1 MPRSNFC
8 EDYHR
13 EFLEKVWLKKN
24 HNITVGGIAF
34 WIFTLIGSHVN
45 EKGKKIIIKN

>member
-13 EFLEKVWLKKN
+13 EFLEKKLVEKESQL
-24 HNITVGGIAF
+24 GGVAF
-34 WIFTLIGSHVN
+34 SLTILFL
-45 EKGKKIIIKN
+45 